1 MYHIKRLITLALLFI
16 ALTPSIKA
24 EDFSAK
30 DVVLEHIQDS
40 HDWHITDLVN
50 SDGEKVPL
58 AIPLPVIV
66 KSSTGWHMFLSS
78 RFEHHAHDGLRHMKI
93 DAPYNIQSLAIDVEG
108 ENAGKIVENG
118 EPVLDFSITKTVAV
132 MFINVALLL
141 FCILFSARWYKRHK
155 ASDNAPDGFVGFIEM
170 LVMYVVDDIIK
181 PGVGKGYEKYVPYL
195 LTCFF
200 FIFTCN
206 VMGLIPFP
214 PGSGNVTGNIAVT
227 FVLALCTFVVVQ
239 FSGSKHYWKDIFW
252 PDVPFLL
259 KCPVPLM
266 PVIEFVGK
274 FETIISLNAFNGN
287 PLFLKLIHY
296 SEEKQVRRIG
306 GLFGISTQNPEAGV
320 FIDGGVLKQSQIR
333 ISNTFTGNDLHID
346 LDSFTGM
353 SHLLIGFGLV
363 RIFLFDCYEP
373 FAFQNPP
380 KGFNASGVPTC
391 SQLAPKF
398 DHS

>member
-1 MYHIKRLITLALLFI
+1 MNHIKRLLCMSLLTLALMP
-16 ALTPSIKA
+16 AMKA

-30 DVVLEHIQDS
+30 EVVLEHIKDS
-40 HDWHITDLVN
+40 HDWHVTDIVKAN
-50 SDGEKVPL
+50 GEKEPI

-66 KSSTGWHMFLSS
+66 KSSTGWHLFSS
-78 RFEHHAHDGLRHMKI
+78 SQFEHHAHDGLRHVKA
-93 DAPYNIQSLAIDVEG
+93 DAPADIQTLAIATEG

-118 EPVLDFSITKTVAV
+118 SPVLDLSITKTVAV
-132 MFINVALLL
+132 MFINVIILLG
-141 FCILFSARWYKRHK
+141 CILLSARWYKKHQ
-155 ASDNAPDGFVGFIEM
+155 ASDNAPGGFVGFIEM

-227 FVLALCTFVVVQ
+227 FILAFCTFVVVQ

-266 PVIEFVGK
+266 PVIEFVGIFTK
-274 FETIISLNAFNGN
+274 PFALMIRLFANMMAGHAIAVAMPCII
-287 PLFLKLIHY
+287 FLVA
-296 SEEKQVRRIG
+296 SM
-306 GLFGISTQNPEAGV
+306 SAGV
-320 FIDGGVLKQSQIR
+320 FYSMSAVSVIMAIFMMCLECLVCFIQAMV
-333 ISNTFTGNDLHID
+333 FTLLSSVFI
-346 LDSFTGM
+346 GM
-353 SHLLIGFGLV
+353 A
-363 RIFLFDCYEP
+363 R
-373 FAFQNPP
+373 A
-380 KGFNASGVPTC
+380 VPEG
-391 SQLAPKF
+391 
-398 DHS
+398 HE